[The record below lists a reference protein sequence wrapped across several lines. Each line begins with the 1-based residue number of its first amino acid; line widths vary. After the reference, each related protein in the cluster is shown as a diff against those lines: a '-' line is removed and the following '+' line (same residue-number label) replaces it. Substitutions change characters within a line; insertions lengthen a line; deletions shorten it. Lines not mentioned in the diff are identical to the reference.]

1 MENQPTASLV
11 KHFESLTDPRRGNA
25 KAHLFLEI
33 LIIAILAVICGADGW
48 SDVELFGKN
57 KKAWLKT
64 FLQLPKGIPS
74 HDTFG
79 RVFAKLKPE
88 EFQNRFIEWVRA
100 VEKLAAGQ
108 VIAVDGKKL
117 RRSHDQATGKAAIYM
132 VSAWATQNQLV
143 LGQTKVAEKSNE
155 ITAIPE
161 LLRLLDISGCIVTID
176 AIGTQTEISETIIE
190 GGGDYL
196 LAVKENQGHLFE
208 DVQYLFTAL
217 DSAQGLKSAP
227 YQYARSVNKGH
238 GRIESRECWA
248 TDREEHLSL
257 LRKRQQWKGLKSVVR
272 IVSHRQIGET
282 LEVQTRYFISSLPA
296 EAKTILKVK
305 RSHWKIENQVHWVLD
320 IAFREDE
327 SRVRQ
332 DHAAENLAVL
342 RHMALN
348 LLKNEK
354 TAKGGIRAKRLQAG
368 WNNEYLLTILK
379 SSNAIALNVIFRCKN
394 PRGIYFC

>member
-1 MENQPTASLV
+1 METHPSASLIR
-11 KHFESLTDPRRGNA
+11 HFEELPDPRTGNA
-25 KAHLFLEI
+25 KTHIFLEI

-48 SDVELFGKN
+48 SDVELFGKT

-64 FLQLPKGIPS
+64 FLKLPKGIPS

-88 EFQNRFIEWVRA
+88 EFRKRFIEWVQA
-100 VEKLAAGQ
+100 VETLTAGQ

-117 RRSHDQATGKAAIYM
+117 RRSHDQQAGKAAIYM
-132 VSAWATQNQLV
+132 VSAWATENQLV
-143 LGQTKVAEKSNE
+143 LGQTKVADKSNE

-161 LLRLLDISGCIVTID
+161 LLRLLDISGCIVTVD
-176 AIGTQTEISETIIE
+176 AIGTQTEIAETIVN

-196 LAVKENQGHLFE
+196 LAVKENQGHLYEDIQCLFE
-208 DVQYLFTAL
+208 VDV
-217 DSAQGLKSAP
+217 AQGMKYA
-227 YQYARSVNKGH
+227 QYSHDQHVTKGH
-238 GRIESRECWA
+238 GRIETRECWA
-248 TDREEHLSL
+248 TDREEYLSL
-257 LRKRQQWKGLKSVVR
+257 LRKRQQWKGLKSVIR
-272 IVSHRQIGET
+272 IASERKIGEVT
-282 LEVQTRYFISSLPA
+282 ETQTRYFISSLPA
-296 EAKTILKVK
+296 NAKTLLKVK

-348 LLKNEK
+348 LIKNEK

-368 WNNEYLLTILK
+368 WDNDYLLTILR
-379 SSNAIALNVIFRCKN
+379 S
-394 PRGIYFC
+394 

>member
-1 MENQPTASLV
+1 MENQPIASIV
-11 KHFESLTDPRRGNA
+11 KHFEGLSDPRTGNA
-25 KAHLFLEI
+25 KAHIFLEI
-33 LIIAILAVICGADGW
+33 LIIAICAVICGADGW

-57 KKAWLKT
+57 KKVWLKT
-64 FLQLPKGIPS
+64 FLELPKGIPS

-79 RVFAKLKPE
+79 RVFAKIKPE
-88 EFQNRFIEWVRA
+88 EFQKRFIEWVQA
-100 VEKLAAGQ
+100 IEKLTVGQ
-108 VIAVDGKKL
+108 VIAVDGKQL
-117 RRSHDQATGKAAIYM
+117 RRSHDREAGKAAIYM

-143 LGQTKVAEKSNE
+143 LGQTKVADKSNE

-161 LLRLLDISGCIVTID
+161 LLHLLDISGCIVTID
-176 AIGTQTEISETIIE
+176 AIGTQTEIVETIVA

-208 DVQYLFTAL
+208 DIQFLFEV
-217 DSAQGLKSAP
+217 DVAQGMKYAQ
-227 YQYARSVNKGH
+227 YQYAKSVNKGH
-238 GRIESRECWA
+238 GRIETRECWA

-257 LRKRQQWKGLKSVVR
+257 VRKRQQWKGLKSIVR
-272 IVSHRQIGET
+272 MVSQRQMGET
-282 LEVQTRYFISSLPA
+282 IEVQTRYFISSLSA
-296 EAKTILKVK
+296 DAKTILKAK

-354 TAKGGIRAKRLQAG
+354 TARGGIHAKRLQAG
-368 WNNEYLLTILK
+368 WNNDFLLTILK
-379 SSNAIALNVIFRCKN
+379 S
-394 PRGIYFC
+394 

>member
-1 MENQPTASLV
+1 MENQATASLV
-11 KHFESLTDPRRGNA
+11 KHFEGLADPRSGNA
-25 KAHLFLEI
+25 KAHIFLEI

-57 KKAWLKT
+57 KKDWLKT

-79 RVFAKLKPE
+79 RVFAKIKPE
-88 EFQNRFIEWVRA
+88 EFQKHFMEWVQA
-100 VEKLAAGQ
+100 VEKLTAGQ

-117 RRSHDQATGKAAIYM
+117 RRSYDQQTGKAAIYM

-176 AIGTQTEISETIIE
+176 AIGTQTEITETIIE

-208 DVQYLFTAL
+208 DVQYLFEAL
-217 DSAQGLKSAP
+217 DAAQGLKSAP

-238 GRIESRECWA
+238 GRIETRECWA
-248 TDREEHLSL
+248 TDREEHLAL
-257 LRKRQQWKGLKSVVR
+257 LRKHQQWKGLKSVVR
-272 IVSHRQIGET
+272 IVSQRQIGET

-305 RSHWKIENQVHWVLD
+305 RSHWKIENQLHWVLD

-327 SRVRQ
+327 SRVRH

-342 RHMALN
+342 RHTALN

-368 WNNEYLLTILK
+368 WNNDYLLTILK
-379 SSNAIALNVIFRCKN
+379 
-394 PRGIYFC
+394 G

>member
-1 MENQPTASLV
+1 MEKQSVASIA
-11 KHFESLTDPRRGNA
+11 KHFAGITDPRTGNA
-25 KAHLFLEI
+25 KAHIFLEI

-57 KKAWLKT
+57 KREWLKT
-64 FLQLPKGIPS
+64 FLELPKGIPS

-79 RVFAKLKPE
+79 RVFAKIKPE
-88 EFQNRFIEWVRA
+88 EFQKRFIEWVQA
-100 VEKLAAGQ
+100 IEKLTTGQ

-117 RRSHDQATGKAAIYM
+117 RRSHDHDAGKAAIYM

-143 LGQTKVAEKSNE
+143 LGQTKVADKSNE

-161 LLRLLDISGCIVTID
+161 LLQLLDISGCIVTID
-176 AIGTQTEISETIIE
+176 AIGTQTEIAETIVD

-208 DVQYLFTAL
+208 DVQCLFEIDVAHGIEQ
-217 DSAQGLKSAP
+217 AQHK
-227 YQYARSVNKGH
+227 YVKTVNKGH
-238 GRIESRECWA
+238 GRIETRECWA
-248 TDREEHLSL
+248 TDREDYLSL
-257 LRKRQQWKGLKSVVR
+257 VRKRQQWKGLKSVVR
-272 IVSHRQIGET
+272 IVSQRQIGENI
-282 LEVQTRYFISSLPA
+282 EVHTRYFISSLPA
-296 EAKTILKVK
+296 DAKTILKTK

-327 SRVRQ
+327 SRVRK
-332 DHAAENLAVL
+332 DHAAANLAVL

-354 TAKGGIRAKRLQAG
+354 TAKGGIHAKRLQAG
-368 WNNEYLLTILK
+368 WNNDYLLTVLK
-379 SSNAIALNVIFRCKN
+379 
-394 PRGIYFC
+394 G

>member
-11 KHFESLTDPRRGNA
+11 KHFEGLADPRSGNA
-25 KAHLFLEI
+25 KAHIFLEI
-33 LIIAILAVICGADGW
+33 LVIAILAVICGADGW

-79 RVFAKLKPE
+79 RVFAKIKPE
-88 EFQNRFIEWVRA
+88 EFQKRFIEWVQA
-100 VEKLAAGQ
+100 VEKLTAGQ
-108 VIAVDGKKL
+108 VVAVDGKKL
-117 RRSHDQATGKAAIYM
+117 RRSHDQTAGKAAIYM
-132 VSAWATQNQLV
+132 VSAWATENQLV

-155 ITAIPE
+155 ITTIPE

-176 AIGTQTEISETIIE
+176 AIGTQTEIVEAIIE

-208 DVQYLFTAL
+208 DVQYLFEAL
-217 DSAQGLKSAP
+217 DAAQGLKSAP
-227 YQYARSVNKGH
+227 YQYANSVNKGH
-238 GRIESRECWA
+238 GRIETRECWA

-257 LRKRQQWKGLKSVVR
+257 LRKRQQWQGLKSVVR
-272 IVSHRQIGET
+272 IVSQRQLGET
-282 LEVQTRYFISSLPA
+282 RDVQTRYFISSLPA

-305 RSHWKIENQVHWVLD
+305 RSHWKIENQLHWVLD

-354 TAKGGIRAKRLQAG
+354 SAKGGIHAKRLQAG
-368 WNNEYLLTILK
+368 WNNDYLLTILK
-379 SSNAIALNVIFRCKN
+379 S
-394 PRGIYFC
+394 

>member
-1 MENQPTASLV
+1 MEKQPVASIA
-11 KHFESLTDPRRGNA
+11 KHFAGLADPRHGNA
-25 KAHLFLEI
+25 TAHIFLEI

-57 KKAWLKT
+57 KKEWLRT
-64 FLQLPKGIPS
+64 FLELPKGIPS

-79 RVFAKLKPE
+79 RVIARIKPE
-88 EFQNRFIEWVRA
+88 EFQKHFIEWVRA
-100 VEKLAAGQ
+100 IDTLTAGQ

-117 RRSHDQATGKAAIYM
+117 RRSHDQQAGKTAIYM

-143 LGQTKVAEKSNE
+143 LGQTKVADKSNE

-161 LLRLLDISGCIVTID
+161 LLRLLDVSGCIVTID
-176 AIGTQTEISETIIE
+176 AIGTQTEITETIIT

-208 DVQYLFTAL
+208 DIQCLFEV
-217 DSAQGLKSAP
+217 DVAQGMKYAQ
-227 YQYARSVNKGH
+227 YQYAKSVNKGH
-238 GRIESRECWA
+238 GRIETRECWA
-248 TDREEHLSL
+248 SDREEHLSL

-272 IVSHRQIGET
+272 MVSQRQMGDT
-282 LEVQTRYFISSLPA
+282 VQVHTRYFISSLPA
-296 EAKTILKVK
+296 DAKSILKAK
-305 RSHWKIENQVHWVLD
+305 RSHWKIENQLHWVLD

-348 LLKNEK
+348 LLKKER
-354 TAKGGIRAKRLQAG
+354 TAKGGIHAKRLQAG
-368 WNNEYLLTILK
+368 WNNDYLLTILK
-379 SSNAIALNVIFRCKN
+379 S
-394 PRGIYFC
+394 

>member
-1 MENQPTASLV
+1 MEQQPTASLIS
-11 KHFESLTDPRRGNA
+11 HFEGLNDPRTGNA
-25 KAHLFLEI
+25 KAHIFLDI

-48 SDVELFGKN
+48 SDVELFGKT

-64 FLQLPKGIPS
+64 FLKLPKGIPS

-79 RVFAKLKPE
+79 RVFAKIKPE
-88 EFQNRFIEWVRA
+88 EFQKRFIEWVRA
-100 VEKLAAGQ
+100 VETLMAGQ
-108 VIAVDGKKL
+108 VIAVDGKQL
-117 RRSHDQATGKAAIYM
+117 RRSHDRQDGKVAIYM
-132 VSAWATQNQLV
+132 VSAWATENQLV

-176 AIGTQTEISETIIE
+176 AIGTQTEITKTIVA

-196 LAVKENQGHLFE
+196 LAVKNNQGHLFE
-208 DVQYLFTAL
+208 DIRCLF
-217 DSAQGLKSAP
+217 DVDVAQGMKYA
-227 YQYARSVNKGH
+227 QYNYAKSVNKAH
-238 GRIESRECWA
+238 GRIETRECWV
-248 TDREEHLSL
+248 TDREEHLAL
-257 LRKRQQWKGLKSVVR
+257 LRNRQQWKGLKSVVR
-272 IVSHRQIGET
+272 MVSERKMGET
-282 LEVQTRYFISSLPA
+282 TEVQTRYFISSLPA
-296 EAKTILKVK
+296 DAKTILKAK

-332 DHAAENLAVL
+332 DHGAENLAVL

-348 LLKNEK
+348 LLKNER

-368 WNNEYLLTILK
+368 WDHDYLLTVLK
-379 SSNAIALNVIFRCKN
+379 S
-394 PRGIYFC
+394 

>member
-1 MENQPTASLV
+1 MENEPTGSLV
-11 KHFESLTDPRRGNA
+11 KHFEGLPDPRSGNA
-25 KAHLFLEI
+25 KAHIFLEI

-48 SDVELFGKN
+48 SDVEMFGKN

-64 FLQLPKGIPS
+64 FLKLPKGIPS

-79 RVFAKLKPE
+79 RVFAKIKPG
-88 EFQNRFIEWVRA
+88 EFQKHFMDWVQA
-100 VEKLAAGQ
+100 VEQLTAGQ

-117 RRSHDQATGKAAIYM
+117 RRSHDRAAGKAAIYM

-143 LGQTKVAEKSNE
+143 LGQITVAEKSNE

-161 LLRLLDISGCIVTID
+161 LLRLLDLSGCIVTID
-176 AIGTQTEISETIIE
+176 ALGTQTEISETILK

-208 DVQYLFTAL
+208 DVQYLFEVLEA
-217 DSAQGLKSAP
+217 ARGLKSTQ
-227 YQYARSVNKGH
+227 YQSARTVNKGH
-238 GRIESRECWA
+238 GRIETRECWA
-248 TDREEHLSL
+248 TDREEHLAW

-272 IVSHRQIGET
+272 IISQRQIGET
-282 LEVQTRYFISSLPA
+282 VEVQTRYFISSLSA
-296 EAKTILKVK
+296 DAKMLLKTK

-320 IAFREDE
+320 MAFREDE

-368 WNNEYLLTILK
+368 WNNDYLLTILR
-379 SSNAIALNVIFRCKN
+379 S
-394 PRGIYFC
+394 

>member
-1 MENQPTASLV
+1 MEKQPTASLV
-11 KHFESLTDPRRGNA
+11 KHFEGLADPRRGNA
-25 KAHLFLEI
+25 RAHIFLEI
-33 LIIAILAVICGADGW
+33 LIIAILAMICGADGW

-64 FLQLPKGIPS
+64 FLKLPKGIPS

-88 EFQNRFIEWVRA
+88 EFQQRFIEWVQA
-100 VEKLAAGQ
+100 VESLTAGQ

-117 RRSHDQATGKAAIYM
+117 RRSHDQAAGKAAIYM

-155 ITAIPE
+155 ITAIPD
-161 LLRLLDISGCIVTID
+161 LLQLLDISGCIVTID
-176 AIGTQTEISETIIE
+176 AIGTQTEIVETILE
-190 GGGDYL
+190 GGSDYL
-196 LAVKENQGHLFE
+196 LTVKENQAHLFE
-208 DVQYLFTAL
+208 DIQYLFEAL
-217 DSAQGLKSAP
+217 DTAQGMKSAP
-227 YQYARSVNKGH
+227 YQYAKSVNKGH
-238 GRIESRECWA
+238 GRIETRACWA

-272 IVSHRQIGET
+272 IISHRQVGET

-296 EAKTILKVK
+296 EAKAILKAK
-305 RSHWKIENQVHWVLD
+305 RSHWKIENQLHWVLD

-368 WNNEYLLTILK
+368 WNNDYLLTILK
-379 SSNAIALNVIFRCKN
+379 S
-394 PRGIYFC
+394 